1 MIRNDCP
8 AQHVLTA
15 KAVTAKAMTAKAAT
29 ANADRARRLRL
40 GSAQR
45 ARIQLISDGVV
56 ASYIHDVSVRHR
68 PRHGETRR
76 DRASAGR
83 LALTV

>member
-1 MIRNDCP
+1 MMQNNCP
-8 AQHVLTA
+8 AQHRP
-15 KAVTAKAMTAKAAT
+15 T

-40 GSAQR
+40 GSARR

-68 PRHGETRR
+68 GSSSPLDARR
-76 DRASAGR
+76 AAHDGR
-83 LALTV
+83 LAHTPKRGVIQSLPVG

>member
-8 AQHVLTA
+8 AQHVLNA
-15 KAVTAKAMTAKAAT
+15 KAVTAKATTAK
-29 ANADRARRLRL
+29 ADRARRLRL

-45 ARIQLISDGVV
+45 ARIQLISGGVL

>member
-1 MIRNDCP
+1 MMHTNCP
-8 AQHVLTA
+8 AQNSP
-15 KAVTAKAMTAKAAT
+15 T
-29 ANADRARRLRL
+29 ANADRARRPRL

-68 PRHGETRR
+68 GSTSPPDARR
-76 DRASAGR
+76 AAHDGR
-83 LALTV
+83 LAQTPKRGVIQSLPVG